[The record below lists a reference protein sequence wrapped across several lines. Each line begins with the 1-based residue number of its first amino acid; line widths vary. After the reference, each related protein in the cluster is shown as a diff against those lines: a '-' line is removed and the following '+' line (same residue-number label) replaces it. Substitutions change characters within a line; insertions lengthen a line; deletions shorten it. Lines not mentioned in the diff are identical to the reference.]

1 MTVGASDNITELLM
15 AWGKGDEEALG
26 GLMPMVYQELRRVA
40 RKHLARGVPGHT
52 LESAALVNEAYLKL
66 VRAHDIHCE
75 SRVQFF
81 ALCAQV
87 IRHILVDHA
96 RSGRYAKRGGGAA
109 HVQLDEELHGAPA
122 PGIGVL
128 ALHEALHALSKVDPR
143 KGRVVEMRYF
153 AGLSVEESAEA
164 LQISP
169 ETAKRDWKIA
179 KAWLLRELSGGPP
192 KAPENP
198 SATDDSRIPVS
209 LGALRNKARSSV

>member
-1 MTVGASDNITELLM
+1 MAVERTRDITGLLM
-15 AWGKGDEEALG
+15 AWGNGDENALG
-26 GLMPMVYQELRRVA
+26 SLMPMVYQELRRIA

-66 VRAHDIHCE
+66 IRGHDIHCQ

-96 RSGRYAKRGGGAA
+96 RSGRYAKRGGGIAQ
-109 HVQLDEELHGAPA
+109 VPLDEEIHGKPA
-122 PGIGVL
+122 PGVGVL
-128 ALHEALHALSKVDPR
+128 ALHEALLSLSKVDPR

-153 AGLSVEESAEA
+153 AGLSVEETAEA

-179 KAWLLRELSGGPP
+179 KAWLLRELSGREGTVR
-192 KAPENP
+192 ASNGWT
-198 SATDDSRIPVS
+198 SAHAFQ
-209 LGALRNKARSSV
+209 LNKPTG